1 MSRMSKVSMVNGE
14 LFMIQIPPEEL
25 HKILSNSN
33 KESGNL
39 FHEFELKSGEIIY
52 LQSLH
57 VVSIEG
63 TGETTSLTD
72 SLDKTSIEQTD
83 ENNKSNNEKNRAAS
97 NLEAAKEF
105 KKDLDGNME

>member
-1 MSRMSKVSMVNGE
+1 MSRMSKVSMINGE

-33 KESGNL
+33 KEASHF
-39 FHEFELKSGEIIY
+39 FHEFELKSGEVIY
-52 LQSLH
+52 LQSSH

-72 SLDKTSIEQTD
+72 SLDKSSIEQD
-83 ENNKSNNEKNRAAS
+83 NEKTETNNDNDKAAA
-97 NLEAAKEF
+97 NLKAAKVF